1 MISSQISSRILCI
14 ISFFFFAHNLQCQ
27 GYSFSGSRSQALANA
42 SVCLS
47 DVFAY
52 HNNPA
57 NAAGQKEVSF
67 GLAYENRFLLKELQH
82 QSYAVLIP
90 LNFGVLSVG
99 GNSFGYL
106 DFRTFKNGVGYSM
119 KILEELSLGVQINH
133 HLIRLAAP
141 YGLNQTVTGELG
153 LSYKVTEAWNFG
165 MAVFNI
171 GRNELIDNPIERYST
186 SMRLGTSYKI
196 SNMVL
201 AVAEI
206 EKDISHPLRFKSGIE
221 YSPDNNLLFRI
232 GFATNPIEL
241 SFGIGWVFSDRYFL
255 DFGSQFHQVL
265 GWSPN
270 FSFRFDINK

>member
-1 MISSQISSRILCI
+1 MLCVISI
-14 ISFFFFAHNLQCQ
+14 FFFAHNIQCQ

-57 NAAGQKEVSF
+57 NAAGQKQVSF

-90 LNFGVLSVG
+90 LKFGVLSIG
-99 GNSFGYL
+99 GNSFGYR

-119 KILEELSLGVQINH
+119 KLFEELSLGVQMNH
-133 HLIRLAAP
+133 HMIRLTSP

-153 LSYKVTEAWNFG
+153 ISYKVTEAWNFG

-171 GRNELIDNPIERYST
+171 GRNELINNPIERYST

-255 DFGSQFHQVL
+255 DFGSQYHQVL